1 MPASATRPPEHC
13 ADCRWR
19 ASGAFLP
26 CGPEELAAIERFRS
40 GIERVAAGGAV
51 VAEGRLSPRLYTVYS
66 GWAFRFT
73 SLSDGRRQILN
84 LLMPGDFLGLQA
96 EFVDDGTHGVQALTE
111 LQLCAF
117 PRSELWPV
125 FTRQPELAYQV
136 TWLAAKQEQ
145 LLDENLVT
153 LGQRNAA
160 ERIAML
166 LIVLWRR
173 AERLGLTRAD
183 GSMDFP
189 LSQQHIADA
198 LGLSL
203 VHTNKTLRR
212 LEALGLHTIRAGR
225 LRLIDAGALERIA
238 DYAARPLRR
247 QPLI

>member
-1 MPASATRPPEHC
+1 MSTSATHPPEHC

-19 ASGAFLP
+19 ASDAFLP
-26 CGPEELAAIERFRS
+26 CGPQELAAIERFRN
-40 GIERVAAGGAV
+40 GIERVAAGGVVIAV
-51 VAEGRLSPRLYTVYS
+51 GRLSPRLYTVYS

-84 LLMPGDFLGLQA
+84 FLMPGDFLGLQA

-125 FTRQPELAYQV
+125 FTRQPELAYHV
-136 TWLAAKQEQ
+136 TWLAAKQQQ

-173 AERLGLTRAD
+173 AERLGLTRD

-189 LSQQHIADA
+189 LNQQHIADA

-212 LEALGLHTIRAGR
+212 LEALGLHTLRAGR
-225 LRLIDAGALERIA
+225 LRLIDTGALERIA
-238 DYAARPLRR
+238 DCAARPLRR